1 MDLRTEEINKLLHER
16 IESFDEMS
24 AVYASGRVASI
35 SDGVVK
41 VDRLPGRCNGELLR
55 FGKNTWGIAMDLD
68 EDGVGAVL
76 LTHDASVSVGDPVGG
91 TGHPV
96 DVPVSDE
103 VIGRIISPLGLP
115 LDGRP
120 LKAKKY
126 APMEKPAPSI
136 NMRPLILLWKRAYL
150 PLTP

>member
-91 TGHPV
+91 TGQ
-96 DVPVSDE
+96 
-103 VIGRIISPLGLP
+103 
-115 LDGRP
+115 DGRRQ
-120 LKAKKY
+120 
-126 APMEKPAPSI
+126 PARFRI
-136 NMRPLILLWKRAYL
+136 
-150 PLTP
+150 